1 MIEPFLYIGIGFLFA
16 GLIVW
21 AAMPYVRARTERLTA
36 RRLEAA
42 LQSLAEIRAQKN
54 RLRAEFAMSTRRFEQ
69 TVEDLKNKVT
79 SERVESGRK
88 SDVVNRLKVET
99 KMLKLEVV
107 ALQSQVEVPQE
118 AAPTMVPA
126 GGPGLPYFLPLDASQ
141 REQFFPTAETNKPT
155 AEINKK
161 TPEPAQHGNDDYPAR
176 HLQLRRG

>member
-54 RLRAEFAMSTRRFEQ
+54 RLRAEFATSTRRFEQ

-88 SDVVNRLKVET
+88 SDAVNRLKVER

-126 GGPGLPYFLPLDASQ
+126 GEPCFLPLDPSQ
-141 REQFFPTAETNKPT
+141 REQFFPIAETNKPT

>member
-21 AAMPYVRARTERLTA
+21 AAVPYVRARTERLIA

-54 RLRAEFAMSTRRFEQ
+54 RLRAEFATSTRRFEQ

-79 SERVESGRK
+79 SERVEFGRK

-99 KMLKLEVV
+99 KLLKLAVV
-107 ALQSQVEVPQE
+107 ALQSQVEV
-118 AAPTMVPA
+118 
-126 GGPGLPYFLPLDASQ
+126 L
-141 REQFFPTAETNKPT
+141 
-155 AEINKK
+155 KK
-161 TPEPAQHGNDDYPAR
+161 
-176 HLQLRRG
+176 